1 MFPQIFGKYVLEREI
16 ASGGMAHVYLAMLRG
31 AVGFQKRLVVK
42 QIRPE
47 LASDPAFVERFVEEA
62 KTTVELNHPN
72 IVPVYELGVEQG
84 VYYIALEFCEG
95 ITLGDLLSATGPLA
109 PDEGAYLGVEICRA
123 LDYAHRRAQVV
134 HRDVTPRNVLID
146 EEGAVRL
153 IDFGIA
159 APVRSDGEAIE
170 AFGSPGHMPPE
181 QLRGGVT
188 PATDVFAAAA
198 LLLEAWSGVAPFRRA
213 TGKASHAAVLNEPPA
228 AASSAHP
235 SLSELDVLIASAV
248 DPDQAKRPQ
257 DAEQLGRPL
266 RDFLRSFDR
275 RDVERRL
282 GARVREARRSAAG
295 SVASIPDLGRSQG
308 SGQVYTLPDGSTQ
321 TFAAHQE
328 IELWTRRVEG
338 VAGVDQD
345 VDQLLGQEK
354 LTPKAPALVDPDRTP
369 PMAATGPKT
378 RRIELPEPAPPPDA
392 AAEYRDAER
401 PLATDKPAPERPSAE
416 ESTGKKTALWFAALA
431 LGVLAVLVVRRGMDA
446 EPAVSGGP
454 GMHPSALASQARSS
468 SSGALPQP
476 TQRAAADGAGAAAS
490 AGSPALAVQAHA
502 AGLRSAPN
510 GSTQAPARPV
520 VGTPASAASPS
531 GASGG
536 SSAAPSA
543 SAAAES
549 ATLSLTSIPPSRVT
563 LGGRPRGTTPLMGLR
578 LAPGSYAVVFTNPT
592 LGESVPAQIRLLAG
606 QSRTLHADFTAVT
619 PRVIQR

>member
-16 ASGGMAHVYLAMLRG
+16 ASGGMAHVYLATLRG

-62 KTTVELNHPN
+62 KTTVGLNHPN

-159 APVRSDGEAIE
+159 APVRNDGEAIE

-181 QLRGGVT
+181 QLRGRVS
-188 PATDVFAAAA
+188 PATDVFAAAT

-228 AASSAHP
+228 PASSAHP
-235 SLSELDVLIASAV
+235 SLSELDQLIASAV
-248 DPDQAKRPQ
+248 DPDQTKRPQ

-282 GARVREARRSAAG
+282 GQRVRAARKSAAG
-295 SVASIPDLGRSQG
+295 SVASIPDLERAQGTGR
-308 SGQVYTLPDGSTQ
+308 VPTLPDGSTQ

-328 IELWTRRVEG
+328 IEIWTRRVDG

-345 VDQLLGQEK
+345 VDQLLGQQK
-354 LTPKAPALVDPDRTP
+354 LTPKTPALVDPERTP
-369 PMAATGPKT
+369 PMAATGPST
-378 RRIELPEPAPPPDA
+378 RRIEGAGLRRELSGSDQALAADEPGADPAIAPDA
-392 AAEYRDAER
+392 AWKRI
-401 PLATDKPAPERPSAE
+401 
-416 ESTGKKTALWFAALA
+416 ALWMGALA
-431 LGVLAVLVVRRGMDA
+431 LGVLLVLLVQRGL
-446 EPAVSGGP
+446 EVE
-454 GMHPSALASQARSS
+454 PSAI
-468 SSGALPQP
+468 PQG
-476 TQRAAADGAGAAAS
+476 TAAAI
-490 AGSPALAVQAHA
+490 GS
-502 AGLRSAPN
+502 
-510 GSTQAPARPV
+510 RPSLD
-520 VGTPASAASPS
+520 PRSAASS
-531 GASGG
+531 AAS
-536 SSAAPSA
+536 SAPSAAPA
-543 SAAAES
+543 GSAADAEAPAAGS
-549 ATLSLTSIPPSRVT
+549 ATASGSPIPSAVPSIRPVGAPSTTGSAAPALSATAQAATLSLTSVPPSQVSV
-563 LGGRPRGTTPLMGLR
+563 GGRPRGMTPLMGLR
-578 LAPGSYAVVFTNPT
+578 LAPGSYAVVFSNPT
-592 LGESVPAQIRLLAG
+592 LGESVPSQITLQPG
-606 QSRTLHADFTAVT
+606 QSRTLHADFTGAT
-619 PRVIQR
+619 PRVIRR